1 MERCQG
7 QSKRRDGHRAQG
19 QANAVGPE
27 THKPAGGWQS
37 ALPCGALPHERP
49 LGQPRRQAM
58 KIESIR
64 LKNFK
69 TFRDVYL
76 PHIPPFLVVVGANG
90 TGKSTLFDVFG
101 FLHDCL
107 RSNVRQALD
116 KRGRFKEVMSRES
129 TGESILIE
137 IQYRMPISGVERL
150 VTYVLEIAERQGQP
164 YVKREI
170 LRYKRGRYG
179 SPYHF
184 LDFADGAGYAITNE
198 EDFDKSDEELERE
211 PQTLNSPD
219 ILAVKGLGQFGRFKA
234 ANAFRQLIESWH
246 VSDFHI
252 GAARGRKE
260 ATGSF
265 EHLSESGDN
274 LPLVARY
281 LFEQEPDTFQQLLDA
296 MVRRVPGIRAV
307 EPKLMDDGYL
317 TLRFQDGAF
326 KTPFLDR
333 YVSDGTIKM
342 FAYLVLLY
350 DPQPHPLLCVEE
362 PENQLY
368 PRLMTELAEEF
379 RAYSQRGGQ
388 VLVSTHSPDFL
399 NAVGLDE
406 VCWLVKAD
414 GGTQIRR
421 AKDDPQLA
429 AYMADGDQMGYLWKQ
444 GFFEGA
450 DPR

>member
-1 MERCQG
+1 
-7 QSKRRDGHRAQG
+7 
-19 QANAVGPE
+19 
-27 THKPAGGWQS
+27 
-37 ALPCGALPHERP
+37 
-49 LGQPRRQAM
+49 M

-69 TFRDVYL
+69 VFRDVEL
-76 PHIPPFLVVVGANG
+76 KDIPSFLVLVGANG
-90 TGKSTLFDVFG
+90 SGKSTLFDVFG

-107 RSNVRQALD
+107 RGTVRQALD
-116 KRGRFKEVMSRES
+116 KRGRFREVLSRDAE
-129 TGESILIE
+129 GDSILIE
-137 IQYRMPISGVERL
+137 IQYRMQITNANRL
-150 VTYVLEIAERQGQP
+150 VTYSLEIAENRGMP
-164 YVKREI
+164 IVRREV

-179 SPYHF
+179 SPYQF
-184 LDFADGAGYAITNE
+184 LKFEAGEGYAITNE
-198 EDFDKSDEELERE
+198 EDFDKTDEELERE
-211 PQTLNSPD
+211 YQKVAPDTLA
-219 ILAVKGLGQFGRFKA
+219 LKALGQMERFKA

-252 GAARGRKE
+252 NVARGRKE
-260 ATGSF
+260 ATGES

-281 LFEQEPDTFQQLLDA
+281 LHDYHPSTFRRILDVMA
-296 MVRRVPGIRAV
+296 RRVPGVAAI

-317 TLRFQDGAF
+317 TLRFQDGSF

-368 PRLMTELAEEF
+368 PTLMDELAEEF
-379 RAYSQRGGQ
+379 RLYANRGQ

-399 NAVGLDE
+399 NAARIEE
-406 VCWLVKAD
+406 VCWLVKRD
-414 GGTQIRR
+414 GFTGIRR
-421 AKDDPQLA
+421 AKDDPQITK
-429 AYMADGDQMGYLWKQ
+429 YMEDGDKLGWLWKQ